1 MKVGVISDTHIPKKT
16 KELPKFVL
24 DTFQGIDSI
33 IHAGDIMTIDVIY
46 QLNEI
51 APVTAV
57 AGNNDSV
64 HLHEILGSKKILDI
78 GNFRIGITHGHGQSG
93 KTIDRVIKCFQEDEV
108 NCIIFGHSHMPLSQ
122 VYKDILL
129 FNPGSPTDKRRNKNY
144 SFGILEIHESI
155 HPHIVYF

>member
-1 MKVGVISDTHIPKKT
+1 
-16 KELPKFVL
+16 
-24 DTFQGIDSI
+24 
-33 IHAGDIMTIDVIY
+33 
-46 QLNEI
+46 NEI

-122 VYKDILL
+122 LYNDILL

-155 HPHIVYF
+155 QPHIVYF

>member
-78 GNFRIGITHGHGQSG
+78 GNFRIGITHGHG
-93 KTIDRVIKCFQEDEV
+93 
-108 NCIIFGHSHMPLSQ
+108 
-122 VYKDILL
+122 
-129 FNPGSPTDKRRNKNY
+129 
-144 SFGILEIHESI
+144 
-155 HPHIVYF
+155 